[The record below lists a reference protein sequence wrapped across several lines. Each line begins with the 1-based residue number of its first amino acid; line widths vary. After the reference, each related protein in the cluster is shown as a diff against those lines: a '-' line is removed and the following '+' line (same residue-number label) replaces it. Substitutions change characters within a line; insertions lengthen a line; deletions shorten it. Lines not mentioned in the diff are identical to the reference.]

1 MKRILKKL
9 KIWQQLLIVSFLFA
23 IPIVVLLLFLI
34 NSHNRAITMTET
46 EIVGQKFLEPLQS
59 ILSLLPKYQCNI
71 LSSKICNTNQ
81 KEDLENIELK
91 IENDFSLLNNSL
103 KDYAKIL
110 KVTQQDLAKL
120 GKEHLLPN
128 NIQAQWQNYKSM
140 SSIEET
146 SVVETEFISLFNNLL
161 ELNRYIA
168 DESHLILDPDLD
180 SYYLMDISIIVMPE
194 IYKQI
199 SDVIHLCVSIPS
211 KDSVK
216 KTNFELFQYYSKS
229 LENNLILRI
238 NYGVDVACRFDNQ
251 YYGTSESLQKDIPNT
266 LKNYENNLIEYI
278 NNLNHIPTDS
288 LGSFTQNL
296 KKTTVAT
303 LEAGDLFWKKVS
315 SELRNLLQIRLED
328 YKSQK
333 NNALIISIILA
344 SIAFILIFFI
354 SYKISRSLIQLRKI
368 SDSIAIG
375 NMAQATEYLQS
386 ASEKGLLI
394 RENEKKSKK
403 IRDEILILFQRIDTM
418 TIYLNSLLNKLSTS
432 ANRVSESTNKIS
444 NSARELETTVA
455 EQAAST
461 NEVNATSREISSNAT
476 TLANTMNIVSKMASD
491 SADEVDLSLKGL
503 DEINSAMS
511 SFLSSAKLITEKLH
525 IIRDKSENIT
535 QVIETITKV
544 ANQTNLLSLNAAIE
558 AEKAGKFG
566 MGFSVVAQ
574 EIRRLADQT
583 SVSALD
589 IEEMIK
595 DMHIAVNEGVSAVEK
610 YAIETMQ
617 SSEKTAS
624 ISNNIAKAI
633 EQIRKLEP
641 EIENINQGMQMQSQ
655 SAGQIKE
662 AMEQLNIVANQ
673 TRDALVEFNKATEQ
687 LNEVVSIM
695 NEEIHKFTFE
705 R

>member
-1 MKRILKKL
+1 MKRILKKI

-46 EIVGQKFLEPLQS
+46 EIAGQKFLEPLHS
-59 ILSLLPKYQCNI
+59 IISLLPKYQCNI
-71 LSSKICNTNQ
+71 LSSKICNTNL
-81 KEDLENIELK
+81 KDDLENIEQK
-91 IENDFSLLNNSL
+91 IEHNFNLLIGSL
-103 KDYAKIL
+103 KDYAQIL

-120 GKEHLLPN
+120 DKENLLPN
-128 NIQAQWQNYKSM
+128 NLQAQWQNYKSI
-140 SSIEET
+140 SSNEQT
-146 SVVETEFISLFNNLL
+146 SVIETEFISLFNNVLA
-161 ELNRYIA
+161 LNRYIA

-180 SYYLMDISIIVMPE
+180 SYYMMDISIIVMPE

-199 SDVIHLCVSIPS
+199 SDVIHLCSSLSS
-211 KDSVK
+211 KDSLMK
-216 KTNFELFQYYSKS
+216 ANFELFQYYSKS
-229 LENNLILRI
+229 LENDLIHRI
-238 NYGVDVACRFDNQ
+238 NYGVDVARRFDKQ
-251 YYGTSESLQKDIPNT
+251 FYGISESLQNDLPKAM
-266 LKNYENNLIEYI
+266 KNYEKNLIEYI
-278 NNLNHIPTDS
+278 RNLNNINTDS
-288 LGSFTQNL
+288 LKSLTQNL
-296 KKTTVAT
+296 KKTTVAA
-303 LEAGDLFWKKVS
+303 LESGELFWTKAS

-328 YKSQK
+328 YISIK
-333 NNALIISIILA
+333 NNTLIISLILT

-354 SYKISRSLIQLRKI
+354 SYKISRSLIHLRKI
-368 SDSIAIG
+368 SDSIAEG
-375 NMAQATEYLQS
+375 NMAQASEYLQL

-394 RENEKKSKK
+394 REKSNKRKK

-418 TIYLNSLLNKLSTS
+418 TMYLNSLLNKLSTS

-461 NEVNATSREISSNAT
+461 NEVNATSREIAANAT
-476 TLANTMNIVSKMASD
+476 ALANTMNMVSTMASE
-491 SADEVDLSLKGL
+491 SADVVDLSLKGL
-503 DEINSAMS
+503 EEINSTMS

-525 IIRDKSENIT
+525 IIKNKSENIT

-583 SVSALD
+583 SISALD

-595 DMHIAVNEGVSAVEK
+595 EMHIAVNEGVSAVDK
-610 YAIETMQ
+610 YAEDTIQ

-624 ISNNIAKAI
+624 ISNDIAKAI

-673 TRDALVEFNKATEQ
+673 TRDALVEFNKATVQ
-687 LNEVVSIM
+687 LNEVVGII
-695 NEEIHKFTFE
+695 NEEMHKFIFE